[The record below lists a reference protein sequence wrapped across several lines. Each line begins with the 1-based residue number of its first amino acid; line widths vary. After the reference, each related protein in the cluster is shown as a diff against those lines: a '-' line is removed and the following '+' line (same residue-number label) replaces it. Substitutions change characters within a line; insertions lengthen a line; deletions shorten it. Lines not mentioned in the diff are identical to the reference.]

1 MIQYKNIFL
10 ILNIMYGN
18 KYNRVIRISS
28 LETHIFNKTD
38 SNPTYGEL
46 KKSGVNQLIKMLP
59 QRKLNSFCDLGSGIG
74 IVVKY
79 IAELTNYFTT
89 IHGVELSEERYNVS
103 LNLKKT
109 IKNKSRKKQVKLFH
123 HNILSFDVSNY
134 DVLYISNL
142 CFNHNFNKRLASKL
156 NKECKP
162 NCIIFASQDL
172 IIERNHIKKHFPID
186 QSWGKNTQMFKYEL
200 IE

>member
-1 MIQYKNIFL
+1 
-10 ILNIMYGN
+10 MYSN
-18 KYNRVIRISS
+18 KYNRVTKLNRYEIK
-28 LETHIFNKTD
+28 IFDKTD

-46 KKSGVNQLIKMLP
+46 EKSGFMQLTSHIPNNLK
-59 QRKLNSFCDLGSGIG
+59 SFCDLGSGIG
-74 IVVKY
+74 VVVKY
-79 IAELTNYFTT
+79 VADLSNNFTT
-89 IHGVELSEERYNVS
+89 IHGVELSEERYQVS
-103 LNLKKT
+103 LNLIKT
-109 IKNKSRKKQVKLFH
+109 IKSKSRKKQVKLFND
-123 HNILSFDVSNY
+123 NILSFDISNY

-142 CFNHNFNKRLASKL
+142 CFNHNFNKRLANKL

-172 IIERNHIKKHFPID
+172 ILERNNIKKQFPID